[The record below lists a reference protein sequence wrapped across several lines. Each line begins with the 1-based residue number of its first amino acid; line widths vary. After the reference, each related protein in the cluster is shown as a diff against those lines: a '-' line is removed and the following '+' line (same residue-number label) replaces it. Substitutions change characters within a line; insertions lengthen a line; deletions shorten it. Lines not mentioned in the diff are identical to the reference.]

1 MSSDPASPQHPDDK
15 LRPHS
20 YDGIQEFDKRL
31 PNWWLLT
38 LYGAI
43 AFAVVYWFVLYE
55 SSVVLPDG
63 ERITQ
68 EMNRIE
74 AEKLGKLVAMLN
86 DDNLW
91 RMSQNPDFA
100 GKGAGTYKSTC
111 ASCHGPNLRGRDEDP
126 KLIGVNL
133 ADQNWIHGGLPTQ
146 VFGTVKNGVAGPG
159 MPAWGP
165 QLGDGRVA
173 EVVAYVLSHHKPG
186 EPIVAVP
193 SPSTAAAQ

>member
-1 MSSDPASPQHPDDK
+1 MSSDPATPQHSDDK

-20 YDGIQEFDKRL
+20 YDGIQEYDKRL

-43 AFAVVYWFVLYE
+43 AFSVVYWFVVYE

-63 ERITQ
+63 ERITL

-74 AEKLGKLVAMLN
+74 AEKLGKLVDIS
-86 DDNLW
+86 DDSLW
-91 RMSQNPDFA
+91 QRFRNPRIAAA
-100 GKGAGTYKSTC
+100 GAVTYKSTC
-111 ASCHGPNLRGRDEDP
+111 ASCHGAGLRGRDEDS

-133 ADQNWIHGGLPTQ
+133 ADNGWIHGGQPTQ
-146 VFGTVKNGVAGPG
+146 VFGTVKNGVTGPG

-165 QLGDGRVA
+165 LLGDTRIA
-173 EVVAYVLSHHKPG
+173 EVVAYVLSHHKQG
-186 EPIVAVP
+186 EPIEAVP
-193 SPSTAAAQ
+193 SPSAAASVQ

>member
-1 MSSDPASPQHPDDK
+1 MSSESATPQPQEDN

-20 YDGIQEFDKRL
+20 HDGIQEFDKRL

-43 AFAVVYWFVLYE
+43 AFAIAYWFVHYE
-55 SSVVLPDG
+55 SNLVLPDG
-63 ERITQ
+63 ERVTR
-68 EMNRIE
+68 EMQRIE

-91 RMSQNPDFA
+91 KMSQNPEFVS
-100 GKGAGTYKSTC
+100 KGSETYKSTC
-111 ASCHGPNLRGRDEDP
+111 ASCHGGDLRGRDGDS

-133 ADQNWIHGGLPTQ
+133 ADTGWIHGGNPTQ
-146 VFGTVKNGVAGPG
+146 VFTTVKTGVAGPG

-165 QLGDGRVA
+165 LLGDTRIA
-173 EVVAYVLSHHKPG
+173 QVVAYVMNHHKQG
-186 EPIVAVP
+186 EEIVTVP
-193 SPSTAAAQ
+193 SPYAK

>member
-1 MSSDPASPQHPDDK
+1 MTPDPESQPHAEDK

-20 YDGIQEFDKRL
+20 FDGIQEFDKRL

-43 AFAVVYWFVLYE
+43 AFAVVYWFVVYE

-63 ERITQ
+63 ERVAR
-68 EMNRIE
+68 EMSRIE

-91 RMSQNPDFA
+91 RMSQNPEFVA
-100 GKGAGTYKSTC
+100 KGAATYKSTC
-111 ASCHGPNLRGRDEDP
+111 ASCHGAGLRGRDEDS

-133 ADQNWIHGGLPTQ
+133 TDQNWIHGGQPTQ
-146 VFGTVKNGVAGPG
+146 VFGTVKNGVSGPG

-165 QLGDGRVA
+165 LLGDSRIA
-173 EVVAYVLSHHKPG
+173 EVVAFVLSHHKPG
-186 EPIVAVP
+186 EAIVAVA
-193 SPSTAAAQ
+193 SPSAAK

>member
-1 MSSDPASPQHPDDK
+1 MTPDPAKSQPHPEDK
-15 LRPHS
+15 LRPHT

-63 ERITQ
+63 ERVTR

-74 AEKLGKLVAMLN
+74 AEKLGKLVTMLN

-91 RMSQNPDFA
+91 RMAQNPDFA
-100 GKGAGTYKSTC
+100 AKGAETYQSVC
-111 ASCHGPNLRGRDEDP
+111 VSCHGPSLRGREEDS

-133 ADQNWIHGGLPTQ
+133 ADQNWIHGGKPIE
-146 VFGTVKNGVAGPG
+146 VFATVKNGVPGPG

-165 QLGDGRVA
+165 LLGDTRIA
-173 EVVAYVLSHHKPG
+173 EVVAFVLSHHKQG

-193 SPSTAAAQ
+193 SPSAAK

>member
-1 MSSDPASPQHPDDK
+1 MTPDPESQPHPEDK

-43 AFAVVYWFVLYE
+43 AFAVVYWFVLHE
-55 SSVVLPDG
+55 SSIVLPDG
-63 ERITQ
+63 ERITR

-74 AEKLGKLVAMLN
+74 AEKLVKLVAMLN

-91 RMSQNPDFA
+91 KMSQNPEFA
-100 GKGAGTYKSTC
+100 TKGAATYKSTF
-111 ASCHGPNLRGRDEDP
+111 ASCHGPNLRGRDEDA

-133 ADQNWIHGGLPTQ
+133 TDQNWIHGGLPTQ
-146 VFGTVKNGVAGPG
+146 VFGTVKSGVAGPG

-165 QLGDGRVA
+165 LLGDTRIA
-173 EVVAYVLSHHKPG
+173 EVVAFVMSHHKQG

-193 SPSTAAAQ
+193 SPSAMK

>member
-1 MSSDPASPQHPDDK
+1 MSSDPAKPQNSEEK

-43 AFAVVYWFVLYE
+43 AFAVVYWFVVYE

-63 ERITQ
+63 ERITR

-91 RMSQNPDFA
+91 KMSQNPEFVA
-100 GKGAGTYKSTC
+100 KGAATYKDTC
-111 ASCHGPNLRGRDEDP
+111 ASCHGAGLRGREEDS

-133 ADQNWIHGGLPTQ
+133 TDQNWIHGGLPTQ
-146 VFGTVKNGVAGPG
+146 IFGTVKNGVSGPG

-165 QLGDGRVA
+165 VLGDSRIA
-173 EVVAYVLSHHKPG
+173 QVVAYVLSHHKQG
-186 EPIVAVP
+186 EPIVAVA
-193 SPSTAAAQ
+193 SPSAAK